1 MPLPDPLAELLRYF
15 EPLAAERHDL
25 GSGPVLQTPGVNVL
39 ALNAAYVAQAPTE
52 AAEAELHTFFAG
64 HNAPPLVLSPY
75 TWDGQDVG
83 GLRVGRW
90 EAGADAASET
100 VIVEQ
105 VSRLQLSLWA
115 AVLAESYEALDWA
128 GLLTRHFA
136 ARLEGRRDF
145 ALLLAYAGHDPVG
158 AGLWRAEGKGGAM
171 HLWGTLDPAA
181 DAPLLNAAAQL
192 AGGRVKVSL
201 PDASPLHLPDAE
213 VLTFTLLSGR

>member
-1 MPLPDPLAELLRYF
+1 MPLSELLAYF
-15 EPLAAERHDL
+15 RPLAAERRDL

-52 AAEAELHTFFAG
+52 AAEAELHTFFTG
-64 HNAPPLVLSPY
+64 HGAPPLVLSPY

-83 GLRVGRW
+83 GLRVGEWR
-90 EAGADAASET
+90 AGKTATEHIA
-100 VIVEQ
+100 VEQ
-105 VSRLQLSLWA
+105 VSRLQLATWA

-128 GLLTRHFA
+128 GLLAQHFA

-192 AGGRVKVSL
+192 AGGRVRVSL